1 MVIGF
6 HNHYCPFEYLN
17 AIREGRSHLRV
28 TEAAGLSKLTSA
40 SEILQD
46 LDQLSFF

>member
-17 AIREGRSHLRV
+17 AIGGGRSHLRV
-28 TEAAGLSKLTSA
+28 TEATGFSKRTSA

-46 LDQLSFF
+46 LDQLSRF